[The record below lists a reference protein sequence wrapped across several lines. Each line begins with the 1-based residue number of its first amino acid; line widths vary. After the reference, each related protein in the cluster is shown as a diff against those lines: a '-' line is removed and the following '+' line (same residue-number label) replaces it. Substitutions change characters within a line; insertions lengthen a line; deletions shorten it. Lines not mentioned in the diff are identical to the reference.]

1 MNFFERLANAFP
13 FRPINAKSLTDMR
26 FPGSGGGWDWT
37 YNGHTHYGPNMSEI
51 VFPGVA
57 DWSVDTRASSAV
69 MACVNWLCRTFPEAP
84 LQVVQTNRDG
94 DREVL
99 TDHPLP
105 ALLEM
110 PNPFYSG
117 VLLWDATLSDWLIDG
132 NAYWIKVR
140 NRQGALLQ
148 LWWTPSS
155 MIEPRWNKDDATEF
169 IGWYEYQSDPSRDKK
184 IRLEPSDVV
193 HFRYGI
199 DPSNMRKGKSPLASL
214 IREIF
219 TDEEAAR
226 YSAALLKNTGVPGII
241 LSPDSDGLSSAMM
254 PGDAEKIKEQFR
266 KKTTGD
272 HRGEP
277 IVMSTG
283 IKVDTLSFSPDVM
296 NLKDMR
302 RIPEERVTA
311 VLGIPAIVVG
321 LGAGLDRS
329 TFANY
334 AEAREAA
341 YESFIIP
348 HQRRFGAD
356 LQTQLLPD
364 YGAQGQRIEWDT
376 SNVRVLQEDENKKA
390 LRWSALLQGGV
401 VTRDEARTALGLPIE
416 TEMEQENSGAKNATP
431 ILGYHIDSGTVSR
444 NEARRQLGLPPE
456 DESEDLNLRRL
467 QTKLAVMK
475 LAVDAGIPPEEAAGL
490 VNLQVTVEVPA
501 QQTPPALP
509 PPQKALE
516 PEYKSYGSAVRA
528 LEGRAARATTAY
540 LQEQYEKAAA
550 AGRGWQSAMDLG
562 PEARALYNRFYP
574 LILRHSWSDAAAELG
589 TELAFDLEN
598 QWVKGV
604 LDELG
609 EKIVRVAD
617 TTRQEVRDLVGKA
630 AEEGWSIDELA
641 AKIRELKEVHSTA
654 RARRIARSETAT
666 AYNMGSL
673 AGYREAGVTK
683 VEVFDGDEHEPCRSA
698 NGSIWT
704 IEQAEAE
711 PLCHP
716 NGTRAFA
723 AVIGEE

>member
-1 MNFFERLANAFP
+1 
-13 FRPINAKSLTDMR
+13 
-26 FPGSGGGWDWT
+26 
-37 YNGHTHYGPNMSEI
+37 
-51 VFPGVA
+51 
-57 DWSVDTRASSAV
+57 
-69 MACVNWLCRTFPEAP
+69 
-84 LQVVQTNRDG
+84 
-94 DREVL
+94 
-99 TDHPLP
+99 
-105 ALLEM
+105 
-110 PNPFYSG
+110 
-117 VLLWDATLSDWLIDG
+117 
-132 NAYWIKVR
+132 
-140 NRQGALLQ
+140 
-148 LWWTPSS
+148 
-155 MIEPRWNKDDATEF
+155 
-169 IGWYEYQSDPSRDKK
+169 
-184 IRLEPSDVV
+184 
-193 HFRYGI
+193 
-199 DPSNMRKGKSPLASL
+199 
-214 IREIF
+214 
-219 TDEEAAR
+219 
-226 YSAALLKNTGVPGII
+226 
-241 LSPDSDGLSSAMM
+241 
-254 PGDAEKIKEQFR
+254 
-266 KKTTGD
+266 
-272 HRGEP
+272 
-277 IVMSTG
+277 
-283 IKVDTLSFSPDVM
+283 
-296 NLKDMR
+296 
-302 RIPEERVTA
+302 
-311 VLGIPAIVVG
+311 
-321 LGAGLDRS
+321 
-329 TFANY
+329 
-334 AEAREAA
+334 
-341 YESFIIP
+341 
-348 HQRRFGAD
+348 
-356 LQTQLLPD
+356 
-364 YGAQGQRIEWDT
+364 
-376 SNVRVLQEDENKKA
+376 
-390 LRWSALLQGGV
+390 
-401 VTRDEARTALGLPIE
+401 
-416 TEMEQENSGAKNATP
+416 
-431 ILGYHIDSGTVSR
+431 
-444 NEARRQLGLPPE
+444 LGLPPE

-604 LDELG
+604 LDELA

>member
-1 MNFFERLANAFP
+1 MNPLQRLVDYGQKRFNEM
-13 FRPINAKSLTDMR
+13 L

-51 VFPGVA
+51 VFPGVT

-155 MIEPRWNKDDATEF
+155 MIEPRWNKDDSTEF

-199 DPSNMRKGKSPLASL
+199 DASNMRKGKSPLASL

-226 YSAALLKNTGVPGII
+226 YSAALLKNMGVPGVV
-241 LSPDSDGLSSAMM
+241 LSPESDGLTGGIM
-254 PGDAEKIKEQFR
+254 PEDAERIKEQFKR
-266 KKTTGD
+266 KTTGD
-272 HRGEP
+272 RRGEP

-283 IKVDTLSFSPDVM
+283 MKVTTLSFSPTDM
-296 NLKDMR
+296 NLKDLR
-302 RIPEERVTA
+302 RVPEERVTA
-311 VLGIPAIVVG
+311 VLGIPAIVAG

-329 TFANY
+329 TYSNM

-348 HQRRFGAD
+348 HQRRFAAD
-356 LQTQLLPD
+356 IKTQILPD
-364 YGAQGQRIEWDT
+364 FGGEGQAIQFDT
-376 SNVRVLQEDENKKA
+376 SGVRVLQEDENA
-390 LRWSALLQGGV
+390 RAARWVNLLNGGV
-401 VTRDEARTALGLPIE
+401 VMLSEARNAIGLPVE
-416 TEMEQENSGAKNATP
+416 PEHDVFLRP
-431 ILGYHIDSGTVSR
+431 I
-444 NEARRQLGLPPE
+444 
-456 DESEDLNLRRL
+456 NL
-467 QTKLAVMK
+467 
-475 LAVDAGIPPEEAAGL
+475 
-490 VNLQVTVEVPA
+490 VEVGPGAEPA
-501 QQTPPALP
+501 PEVMVEQTPPALP
-509 PPQKALE
+509 PPQKGME
-516 PEYKSYGSAVRA
+516 PEFKSYGSAVRVI
-528 LEGRAARATTAY
+528 EGRAARATTAY

-550 AGRGWQSAMDLG
+550 AGQGWQRALDTG
-562 PEARALYNRFYP
+562 PEARSLYNRFYP

-604 LDELG
+604 LDELA

-654 RARRIARSETAT
+654 RARRIARTETGM
-666 AYNMGSL
+666 AYNLGSL
-673 AGYREAGVTK
+673 AGYAEAGIK
-683 VEVFDGDEHEPCRSA
+683 RVEVFDGEEHEPCASA

-704 IEQAEAE
+704 LEQARAE
-711 PLCHP
+711 PLAHP
-716 NGTRAFA
+716 NCVRAFA
-723 AVIGEE
+723 AVVED

>member
-1 MNFFERLANAFP
+1 MNPIQRLVDYGQKRFNEM
-13 FRPINAKSLTDMR
+13 L

-51 VFPGVA
+51 VFPGVT

-155 MIEPRWNKDDATEF
+155 MIEPRWNKDDSTEF

-199 DPSNMRKGKSPLASL
+199 DASNMRKGKSPLASL

-226 YSAALLKNTGVPGII
+226 YSAALLKNMGVPGVV
-241 LSPDSDGLSSAMM
+241 LSPESDGLTGGIM
-254 PGDAEKIKEQFR
+254 PEDAERIKEQFKR
-266 KKTTGD
+266 KTTGD
-272 HRGEP
+272 RRGEP

-283 IKVDTLSFSPDVM
+283 MKVTTLSFSPTDM
-296 NLKDMR
+296 NLKDLR
-302 RIPEERVTA
+302 RVPEERVTA
-311 VLGIPAIVVG
+311 VLGIPAIVAG

-329 TFANY
+329 TYSNM

-348 HQRRFGAD
+348 HQRRFAAD
-356 LQTQLLPD
+356 IKTQILPD
-364 YGAQGQRIEWDT
+364 FGGEGQAIQFDT
-376 SNVRVLQEDENKKA
+376 SGVRVLQEDENA
-390 LRWSALLQGGV
+390 RAARWVNLLNGGV
-401 VTRDEARTALGLPIE
+401 VMLSEARNAIGLPVE
-416 TEMEQENSGAKNATP
+416 PEHDVFLRP
-431 ILGYHIDSGTVSR
+431 I
-444 NEARRQLGLPPE
+444 
-456 DESEDLNLRRL
+456 NL
-467 QTKLAVMK
+467 
-475 LAVDAGIPPEEAAGL
+475 
-490 VNLQVTVEVPA
+490 VEVGPGAEPA
-501 QQTPPALP
+501 PEVMVEQTPPALP
-509 PPQKALE
+509 PPQKGME
-516 PEYKSYGSAVRA
+516 PEFKSYGSAVRVI
-528 LEGRAARATTAY
+528 EGRAARATTAY

-550 AGRGWQSAMDLG
+550 AGQGWQRAMDLG

-604 LDELG
+604 LDELA

-654 RARRIARSETAT
+654 RARRIARTETGM
-666 AYNMGSL
+666 AYNLGSL
-673 AGYREAGVTK
+673 AGYAEAGIK
-683 VEVFDGDEHEPCRSA
+683 RVEVFDGEEHEPCASA

-704 IEQAEAE
+704 LEQARAE
-711 PLCHP
+711 PLAHP
-716 NGTRAFA
+716 NCVRAFA
-723 AVIGEE
+723 AVVED